1 MQVRDFDKKCSDD
14 SYDIVYDPIY
24 DSSYG
29 VCFIFSF
36 DDEDDDCWEEE
47 DFFFGTQSEENYLA

>member
-1 MQVRDFDKKCSDD
+1 MQTGNFDKKCSE

-29 VCFIFSF
+29 VYFIFC
-36 DDEDDDCWEEE
+36 EDDKDEDCWEEE
-47 DFFFGTQSEENYLA
+47 DFFIGNNEEEEYLA